1 MWIYLLICLLAITEH
16 IVLMMFHCDLW
27 CYYVLNVLL
36 FLSLSFAHA
45 TTNPIVCV
53 RFNKIFVFAFYVN
66 ESGISYI
73 ILPENVSTLL
83 HYAKNYSVNVKVKHS
98 TESAL
103 HSHVIFADSKF
114 VLVIAKRIEKSILVR
129 QESVKNY
136 F

>member
-1 MWIYLLICLLAITEH
+1 MLLCVECFTLS
-16 IVLMMFHCDLW
+16 
-27 CYYVLNVLL
+27 
-36 FLSLSFAHA
+36 LSLSFAHT